1 MLEVEVIFKEVQEE
15 ECIPSKS
22 SSELI
27 NKLAEITLYALFGSP
42 SLSTIRV
49 LGRINHQDLVI
60 LIVTGC
66 TYNFLDTSIWML
78 LKLPMPIEDSFEVKI
93 ANGTMVKTKGA
104 CHAMNLKIQ
113 GRKFI
118 MDLNVLSLGGFD
130 VVLGTQ

>member
-1 MLEVEVIFKEVQEE
+1 M
-15 ECIPSKS
+15 
-22 SSELI
+22 
-27 NKLAEITLYALFGSP
+27 
-42 SLSTIRV
+42 

-78 LKLPMPIEDSFEVKI
+78 LKLPMPIEDNFEVKI
-93 ANGTMVKTKGA
+93 ANGAMVKTKGA

>member
-1 MLEVEVIFKEVQEE
+1 MLEVEVSFKEVQEE
-15 ECIPSKS
+15 ECIPSES
-22 SSELI
+22 SFELI
-27 NKLAEITLYALFGSP
+27 NKPAEITLYALLGSP
-42 SLSTIRV
+42 SLGTMRV

-66 TYNFLDTSIWML
+66 TYNFFDTSILML

-93 ANGTMVKTKGA
+93 ASGTMVKTKGA

-113 GRKFI
+113 GQKFI
-118 MDLNVLSLGGFD
+118 MDLNVLSLVGFD